1 MEEDMTVVNI
11 TRLDYH
17 VRARASYKLHVSRKQ
32 KLRDSQVHN
41 LDNLTH
47 QANPVVTASLIVFF
61 LFLNKLCFSLQS

>member
-1 MEEDMTVVNI
+1 MEEDMTVNSN
-11 TRLDYH
+11 RLDYR
-17 VRARASYKLHVSRKQ
+17 VRACVSFKLHVSRKQ

-61 LFLNKLCFSLQS
+61 HF